1 MMNIIIR
8 ENERERNMLLG
19 KELFEKEL
27 KEQIIEDS
35 NTLDMY
41 REYIDDDIENPL
53 NLEEYQDE
61 RFNMLLSEIKA
72 GYTIEIMGD
81 TYTPGDENIMQKII
95 SLIENS
101 VYNIDDG
108 EAFYSNDYPDF
119 YEAFSALLN
128 ENQIQLSKDFVSVE
142 TDNIKIDS
150 DGYPRI
156 SSRVSIKDTEYSLF
170 IVAIHHNIWEYY
182 LE

>member
-1 MMNIIIR
+1 MNIIIR
-8 ENERERNMLLG
+8 ENERDRKVLLN

-27 KEQIIEDS
+27 KEQITEDV

-41 REYIDDDIENPL
+41 NEYLCDDVENPL
-53 NLEEYQDE
+53 SLKEYQHE
-61 RFNMLLSEIKA
+61 RFNMLLSEVDN
-72 GYTIEIMGD
+72 GYSIEIMGD
-81 TYTPGDENIMQKII
+81 TYVSGDENIIKEII
-95 SLIENS
+95 SLIENN
-101 VYNIDDG
+101 VCKIDDG
-108 EAFYSNDYPDF
+108 EAFYSNNYPDF
-119 YEAFSALLN
+119 YEAFSSLLN
-128 ENQIQLSKDFVSVE
+128 ENQIHLSKEFIDTE

-156 SSRVSIKDTEYSLF
+156 AGRVSIKDTEYSLF